1 MIFLTPIRNTTVD
14 YKIKGNNSIRH
25 GNSTKKV

>member
-14 YKIKGNNSIRH
+14 YNIKENNSIQH